1 MENNLPPSVYDQAQD
16 KYNAMIEDAAARIIK
31 QMLGDEEAQQ
41 LMGKVV
47 LLFKQLSNTNPQ
59 IRACTPASISR
70 AMAMAAMTGLSVMP
84 IAPEAYILPR
94 RNNKN
99 NGAMELNF
107 QPSWRGWKK
116 IADAQ
121 GIKMLP
127 YLVYEGD
134 EFELEYGTTPKLMH
148 KPKFLSSGYDKV
160 QFAYVVAHYPDG
172 EPQYVVMSK
181 AQIEKRRKLA
191 GSDVFWNN
199 WTEEMAL
206 KTAIHYAVSRGLIPI
221 QFGTKMSSVWAEVAK
236 SDMEDTGGVIDGE
249 YETVIETP
257 ETVSET
263 HQIAETLQTETVVDQ
278 AVKEQ
283 TKPKSA
289 SERAKSLFPEKEK
302 EVEREPGQE
311 G

>member
-1 MENNLPPSVYDQAQD
+1 MENNLQPSVYDQAQD
-16 KYNAMIEDAAARIIK
+16 KYNTMIEDAAARIIK

-47 LLFKQLSNTNPQ
+47 LLFKQLSNVNPQ

-94 RNNKN
+94 KNNKN

-127 YLVYEGD
+127 YLVYDGD
-134 EFELEYGTTPKLMH
+134 EFELEYGTTPKLVH
-148 KPKFLSSGYDKV
+148 KPKFLSSGYEKV

-181 AQIEKRRKLA
+181 VQIEKRRKLA
-191 GSDVFWNN
+191 GSDIFWKN

-236 SDMEDTGGVIDGE
+236 SDIEDTGGVIDGE
-249 YETVIETP
+249 YETVIDIHE
-257 ETVSET
+257 S
-263 HQIAETLQTETVVDQ
+263 HQVTETLQTETIVDQ
-278 AVKEQ
+278 IVKEQ
-283 TKPKSA
+283 AKPKSA
-289 SERAKSLFPEKEK
+289 SERAKSLFPE
-302 EVEREPGQE
+302 REPGEE